1 MSELNNQHNPKI
13 SIVGKIRRFFFTGL
27 LVSAPIIITV
37 YVTWLVITFIDVK
50 VAGLLPEYLDFRKA
64 IPYQIPGL
72 GLIIVLIFV
81 TLIGAITPGII
92 GRTFLKIGETI
103 LFKMP
108 VIRTIY
114 SSIKQIMETVMSTS
128 SKSFKE
134 VVLVEYPRKGI
145 WVIAFVTSNIKGEI
159 KNKINERELVSIFV
173 PTTPNPTSGFLLI
186 LPKKDLIF
194 LKMPVDQA
202 IKLIISGGIV
212 TPNKN

>member
-1 MSELNNQHNPKI
+1 
-13 SIVGKIRRFFFTGL
+13 
-27 LVSAPIIITV
+27 
-37 YVTWLVITFIDVK
+37 
-50 VAGLLPEYLDFRKA
+50 
-64 IPYQIPGL
+64 
-72 GLIIVLIFV
+72 
-81 TLIGAITPGII
+81 
-92 GRTFLKIGETI
+92 
-103 LFKMP
+103 
-108 VIRTIY
+108 
-114 SSIKQIMETVMSTS
+114 MSTS

-212 TPNKN
+212 TSNKN